1 MLLSFPLII
10 QSWLDKSLELDGIK
24 VLFIKVKAGRKET
37 SKNCCWTCSGRALSS
52 PVAGGASRGS
62 DD

>member
-1 MLLSFPLII
+1 MHQQDRGDTFNWVAEDSV
-10 QSWLDKSLELDGIK
+10 IK
-24 VLFIKVKAGRKET
+24 VLFIKVKAGRRET